1 MNKPF
6 MIIVVV
12 ASLLLLGAV
21 AVVSAG
27 EPASPPYGA
36 TVTTIEAELPTCSA
50 STVIQL
56 TLEWVGNSTWR
67 IKWKE

>member
-6 MIIVVV
+6 MIIGIV

-21 AVVSAG
+21 AVLAG

-36 TVTTIEAELPTCSA
+36 TVTTIEAELPTCS
-50 STVIQL
+50 TVILLTVSAQL
-56 TLEWVGNSTWR
+56 PPEG
-67 IKWKE
+67 